1 MLHVPEADLP
11 ARFLPENNSSQGFVS
26 SAHGGAEDILQRWAE
41 ERATRE
47 AGYPRLAT
55 KSASGK
61 VDGRWDLILEVLSAQ
76 LTGFGPPNLS
86 MDVDIETRDMSR
98 QEELEAVQAVY
109 PDATFNDKTGVLSIP
124 LPTAPAFLNIIYSP
138 DHPYPEGVRVPP
150 LYVTSST
157 MAPYIR
163 LHLIAELVKQIAPQG
178 VREAGDMICF
188 TAVDLVDQVWQQIEE
203 SGPPDMAEVIKHLIP
218 ASKLPGAP
226 AEEPL
231 ASVKGPRKPKRPK
244 AVDTRSNEQILKE
257 FNEVKEGPK
266 YKSMLAQR
274 QKLPAWASQ
283 EEIVKVIGRSRVVVV
298 VGETGCGKT
307 TQRAPFTSTLPNWFT
322 HPLAVPQFVLDEEIR
337 AQRGSQTSIIV
348 TQPRRVS
355 AIGVASRVSA
365 ERTEDGSVGYVIRG
379 ESKASPK
386 TKILFCTT
394 GVVLRRLGG
403 GDKLEN
409 VSHIIVDEVS
419 MITSLRVQRPK
430 SRQVHERSVEGDFL
444 LLELKE
450 LLHANSSIKVI
461 LMSAT
466 INQATFVEYF
476 GGAPVIEIPGFT
488 HPVKD

>member
-1 MLHVPEADLP
+1 MLHIPEADLP

-124 LPTAPAFLNIIYSP
+124 LPTAPAFLNIIYLP

-218 ASKLPGAP
+218 PPKLSGAP
-226 AEEPL
+226 AEEPS
-231 ASVKGPRKPKRPK
+231 ASVKGPRKPKRLK

-266 YKSMLAQR
+266 YKSMLTQR

-307 TQRAPFTSTLPNWFT
+307 TQRAPFTSTLPSWFT
-322 HPLAVPQFVLDEEIR
+322 HLLAVPQFVLDEEIR

-365 ERTEDGSVGYVIRG
+365 ERAEDGSVGYVIRG

-419 MITSLRVQRPK
+419 MITSLRVQRSK